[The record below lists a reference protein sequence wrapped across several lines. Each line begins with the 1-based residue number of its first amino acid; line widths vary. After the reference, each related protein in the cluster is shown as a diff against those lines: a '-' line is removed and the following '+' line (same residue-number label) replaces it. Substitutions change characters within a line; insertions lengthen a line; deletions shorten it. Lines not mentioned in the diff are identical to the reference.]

1 MSSRG
6 RHGMGEGSESGN
18 QPRVVSALTCD
29 HGIGVY
35 AVPTARTTSLHA
47 SVAPTPASDDFLQ
60 AHYNP
65 AVTIAHVLQGSLP
78 GLDGLVYIATQ
89 LVAATIGAFLG
100 GAFYGFP
107 AGTNNVDMA
116 ALPAGANAVDDPAST
131 EFIMGTAIGSLTLC
145 LVHLH
150 VLSTQPGNGFFGL
163 AVGATL

>member
-1 MSSRG
+1 M
-6 RHGMGEGSESGN
+6 
-18 QPRVVSALTCD
+18 
-29 HGIGVY
+29 
-35 AVPTARTTSLHA
+35 
-47 SVAPTPASDDFLQ
+47 Q

-78 GLDGLVYIATQ
+78 GIDGLVYIVTQ
-89 LVAATIGAFLG
+89 LLAATVGAFIG

-131 EFIMGTAIGSLTLC
+131 EFIVGTAIGSLTLC

-163 AVGATL
+163 AVGFTL